1 MANNLYEIIADPANF
16 PCPKETLF
24 YTNPTFLY
32 LTLMHMRLSGHA
44 FSLLHADKVLLDEKW
59 NYAHVVS
66 PYFRIYYIDDG
77 EGFVLSGKEKCRLER
92 GYLYIIPSFTLCHL
106 RCDRYLSQYFL
117 HFFEESPEGISLFER
132 DRRVMKVRAGKTDIA
147 NFKRL
152 LEVNPGRG
160 INRSDNP
167 KVYERNNFYKDYQEL
182 NRLVSDATLI
192 ETQGI
197 IYQFVSRFI
206 GAPEFA
212 SGDVDP
218 MPSKVLASISYIQQ
232 NLRSPLVVG
241 NLAKM
246 ANLHPDYF
254 SRMFLRYTGERPLAY
269 IHAKRIERAQYLIAT
284 TRMSYAQ
291 IAETTGFETLPYFSK
306 IFKKVTSL
314 TPGEYRRRNQL

>member
-1 MANNLYEIIADPANF
+1 
-16 PCPKETLF
+16 
-24 YTNPTFLY
+24 
-32 LTLMHMRLSGHA
+32 MHKRLLGHV

-59 NYAHVVS
+59 NYADVVS

-77 EGFVLSGKEKCRLER
+77 EGDILSARERCRLEK

-117 HFFEESPEGISLFER
+117 HFFEESPDGISLFER
-132 DRRVMKVRAGKTDIA
+132 DRKVMKVLAGKTDVG

-152 LEVNPGRG
+152 LEINPGRG

-167 KVYERNNFYKDYQEL
+167 KIYERNVYYKHYQEL
-182 NRLVSDATLI
+182 NRLVSDATVI

-197 IYQFVSRFI
+197 IYQLISRFI
-206 GAPEFA
+206 GSERFPA
-212 SGDVDP
+212 GDADP
-218 MPSKVLASISYIQQ
+218 MSSKILASISYIQQ
-232 NLRSPLVVG
+232 NLKSPLAVG
-241 NLAKM
+241 NLAKR

-254 SRMFLRYTGERPLAY
+254 SRTFLRYTGERPLAY
-269 IHAKRIERAQYLIAT
+269 IHSKRIERAQYLIAT
-284 TRMSYAQ
+284 TRLSYAQ

-314 TPGEYRRRNQL
+314 TPGEYRRRNEL

>member
-1 MANNLYEIIADPANF
+1 
-16 PCPKETLF
+16 
-24 YTNPTFLY
+24 
-32 LTLMHMRLSGHA
+32 MHKRLLGHV

-59 NYAHVVS
+59 NYADVVS

-77 EGFVLSGKEKCRLER
+77 EGDILSARERCRLEK

-117 HFFEESPEGISLFER
+117 HFFEESPDGISLFER
-132 DRRVMKVRAGKTDIA
+132 DRKVMKVPAGKTDVG

-152 LEVNPGRG
+152 LEINPGRG

-167 KVYERNNFYKDYQEL
+167 KIYERNVYYKHYQEL
-182 NRLVSDATLI
+182 NRLVSDATVI

-197 IYQFVSRFI
+197 IYQLISRFI
-206 GAPEFA
+206 GSERFPA
-212 SGDVDP
+212 GDGDP
-218 MPSKVLASISYIQQ
+218 MSSKILASISYIQQ
-232 NLRSPLVVG
+232 NLKSPLAVSG
-241 NLAKM
+241 LAQR

-254 SRMFLRYTGERPLAY
+254 SRIFLRYTGERPLAY

-284 TRMSYAQ
+284 TRLSYTQ

-314 TPGEYRRRNQL
+314 TPGEYRRRNEL

>member
-1 MANNLYEIIADPANF
+1 MNR
-16 PCPKETLF
+16 
-24 YTNPTFLY
+24 
-32 LTLMHMRLSGHA
+32 RLSGHV
-44 FSLLHADKVLLDEKW
+44 FSLLHADKVLLDERW

-66 PYFRIYYIDDG
+66 PYFRIYYIDKG
-77 EGFVLSGKEKCRLER
+77 EGSILSGKENCRLEK

-132 DRRVMKVRAGKTDIA
+132 DRRVMKVQAGKTDIA

-152 LEVNPGRG
+152 LEINPGRG

-167 KVYERNNFYKDYQEL
+167 KVYERNIYYRHYQEL
-182 NRLVSDATLI
+182 NGRVSDAILI

-197 IYQFVSRFI
+197 IYQLISRFV
-206 GAPEFA
+206 GNQEFA
-212 SGDVDP
+212 YGDADP
-218 MPSKVLASISYIQQ
+218 MPSNILAAVSYIQQ
-232 NLRSPLVVG
+232 NLKSPLAVG
-241 NLAKM
+241 DLAKR

-254 SRMFLRYTGERPLAY
+254 SRMFLRYTGERPLAF
-269 IHAKRIERAQYLIAT
+269 IHSKRIERAQYLIAT
-284 TRMSYAQ
+284 TRLSYAQ

-314 TPGEYRRRNQL
+314 TPGEYRRRNEL

>member
-1 MANNLYEIIADPANF
+1 M
-16 PCPKETLF
+16 
-24 YTNPTFLY
+24 
-32 LTLMHMRLSGHA
+32 GHA

-77 EGFVLSGKEKCRLER
+77 EGYILSAKEKCRLEK
-92 GYLYIIPSFTLCHL
+92 GNLYIVPSFTLCHL

-117 HFFEESPEGISLFER
+117 HFFEESPEGPSLFER
-132 DRRVMKVRAGKTDIA
+132 DRKVMKVPAGKIDVA

-152 LEVNPGRG
+152 LEINPGRG

-167 KVYERNNFYKDYQEL
+167 KVYERNIYYKHYQEL
-182 NRLVSDATLI
+182 NRGVSDAALI

-197 IYQFVSRFI
+197 IYQLISRFI
-206 GAPEFA
+206 GSERFPADDA
-212 SGDVDP
+212 DP
-218 MPSKVLASISYIQQ
+218 MPTKILAAISYIQR
-232 NLRSPLVVG
+232 NLKSPLAVG
-241 NLAKM
+241 DLAKR

-284 TRMSYAQ
+284 TRLSYSQ
-291 IAETTGFETLPYFSK
+291 IAELTGFESLPYFSK

-314 TPGEYRRRNQL
+314 TPGEYRRRNEL